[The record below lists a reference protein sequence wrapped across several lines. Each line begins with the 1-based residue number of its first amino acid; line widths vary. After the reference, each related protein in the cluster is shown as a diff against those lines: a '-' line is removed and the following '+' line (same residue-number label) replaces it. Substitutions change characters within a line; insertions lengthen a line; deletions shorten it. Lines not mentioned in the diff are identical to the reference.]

1 MVGDFCQNTLGQCSW
16 GRLETERERD
26 RQTDREEEEAEE
38 ERSEIHTSPAMCDS
52 RMLGFR
58 KIMMKIV

>member
-1 MVGDFCQNTLGQCSW
+1 MQLGTP
-16 GRLETERERD
+16 GNRERE

-52 RMLGFR
+52 RMLGFTFGNDAV
-58 KIMMKIV
+58 KGPDH